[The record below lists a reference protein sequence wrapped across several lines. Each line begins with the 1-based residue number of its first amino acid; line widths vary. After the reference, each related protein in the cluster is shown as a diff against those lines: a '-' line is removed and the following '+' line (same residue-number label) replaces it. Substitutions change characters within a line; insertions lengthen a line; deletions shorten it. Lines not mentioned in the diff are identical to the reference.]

1 MKIKFLTLRRSK
13 FYQNLKNIF
22 LYWNSFCIYQWN
34 SYPSNLGQ
42 KPIFIFNHIPK
53 CAGTS
58 FNQVLRAWFYLKMDY
73 EPNEIQYPNANE
85 LVIESNTF
93 EKAAPDLNR
102 KRPWEIVAG
111 HYHHS
116 RFNLSKRF
124 PGIYENPKVKL
135 ITFVRH
141 PLAHHLS
148 MYKFGK
154 KNGHEFVRG
163 LQLSDYMRNDT
174 NFLARALECTLENY
188 KTRIDTYF
196 FVGIVEE
203 YKESVKK
210 LANKLGKL
218 EPKKISILNKTYSH
232 SLYKSLSEEE
242 ITLFE
247 KNNKLDYMI
256 YSYCL
261 SKFQSDMA

>member
-1 MKIKFLTLRRSK
+1 MKFFFIRKTKL
-13 FYQNLKNIF
+13 YQFLKNIF
-22 LYWNSFCIYQWN
+22 LYIRAVANFLLKTS
-34 SYPSNLGQ
+34 
-42 KPIFIFNHIPK
+42 KPKYIDYSIFIFNHIPK

-58 FNQVLRAWFYLKMDY
+58 FNQTLRSWFYLKMDY

-85 LVIESNTF
+85 LMIKSNKF
-93 EKAAPDLNR
+93 EKSALDLNNL
-102 KRPWEIVAG
+102 KPWEIVAG

-116 RFNLSKRF
+116 RFSLSKRF
-124 PGIYENPKVKL
+124 PGIYENPKVRL

-163 LQLSDYMRNDT
+163 LQLSDYMRKDT

-210 LANKLGKL
+210 LANKLGKP

-232 SLYKSLSEEE
+232 SFYKSLSEEE